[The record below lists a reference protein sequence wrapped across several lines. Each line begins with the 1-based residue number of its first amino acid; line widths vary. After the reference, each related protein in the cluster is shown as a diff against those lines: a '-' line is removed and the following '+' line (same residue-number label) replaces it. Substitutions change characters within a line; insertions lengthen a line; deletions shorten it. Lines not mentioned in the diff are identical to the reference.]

1 MPVLRGG
8 AHPRSCNPSHL
19 PTMATD
25 ETYRTLDLAL
35 RVGEL
40 LLSSGAGAAD
50 VSVQMQ
56 NVCIACGLRGVSASV
71 TFTELQLTHQ
81 QSPEDP
87 ALIQVRNVT
96 QREIDYEDLTRVD
109 WLVRDLVSGRID
121 REEARSQLA
130 QLVSSGHD
138 RSRRVI
144 TLGWGAMGF
153 GIGLLLGAGPTAL
166 AAAFFG
172 AVGIDLVQRYLSRR
186 RLPMFYQQVAG
197 GLLATL
203 VAVFMFATD
212 LSQHPSRIVSAGII
226 LLLAGVSYMGAVQDA
241 LTGFPLTAA
250 ARSLEA
256 TLATAG
262 VIAGVSAGL
271 TIATALGI
279 KLSSLTPGT
288 IAYPSWV
295 QMAVGGAIS
304 AGAFAFASY
313 APKRALL
320 PTALL
325 GMVSALA
332 FIGAYHLG
340 LGVSWPS
347 SIAAVIVGLV
357 SYTIASRI
365 RVPTLVLVVAGVVPL
380 LPGLSVY
387 RGLAHL
393 SANDAGGLVE
403 LINASVILLALAAGV
418 IFGEYIA
425 QPLRREGR
433 RLEQRL
439 SGPRLVG
446 PLTVRSVRKRRHH
459 KTE

>member
-1 MPVLRGG
+1 MT
-8 AHPRSCNPSHL
+8 AE
-19 PTMATD
+19 D
-25 ETYRTLDLAL
+25 TYPTLDLAL

-81 QSPEDP
+81 QTPDDP
-87 ALIQVRNVT
+87 GLIQVRNVT

-109 WLVRDLVSGRID
+109 WLVRDLVAGRID
-121 REEARSQLA
+121 RDEARSQLA
-130 QLVSSGHD
+130 QLVSSGHE
-138 RSRRVI
+138 RSRRVVTI
-144 TLGWGAMGF
+144 GWGVMGF
-153 GIGLLLGAGPTAL
+153 GVGLLLGAGPIVL

-172 AVGIDLVQRYLSRR
+172 SMAIDIIQRYLGRR

-197 GLLATL
+197 GLFATL
-203 VAVFMFATD
+203 LAIAMIATH
-212 LSQHPSRIVSAGII
+212 LSAHPSQIVSAGII

-262 VIAGVSAGL
+262 AIAGVSGGL
-271 TIATALGI
+271 TIAAALGV
-279 KLSSLTPGT
+279 KLVNLTPGT
-288 IAYPSWV
+288 TAYPSWW
-295 QMAVGGAIS
+295 QMALGGGIS
-304 AGAFAFASY
+304 AAAFAFASY
-313 APKRALL
+313 APARALL
-320 PTALL
+320 PTGLL
-325 GMVSALA
+325 GLVSAIA
-332 FIGAYHLG
+332 FIAGYRAG
-340 LGVSWPS
+340 LGVAWP
-347 SIAAVIVGLV
+347 AAVAAIIVGLV

-393 SANDAGGLVE
+393 SADDVHGLVE

-418 IFGEYIA
+418 ILGEYIA

-446 PLTVRSVRKRRHH
+446 PLTVRSVKRHKRKV
-459 KTE
+459 E

>member
-1 MPVLRGG
+1 MT
-8 AHPRSCNPSHL
+8 S
-19 PTMATD
+19 D
-25 ETYRTLDLAL
+25 DTYPTLDLAL

-81 QSPEDP
+81 QSPDDP
-87 ALIQVRNVT
+87 GLIQVRNVT

-121 REEARSQLA
+121 REEARAALA
-130 QLVSSGHD
+130 QIVSSGHE
-138 RSRRVI
+138 RSRRVV
-144 TLGWGAMGF
+144 TLGWGVMGL
-153 GIGLLLGAGPTAL
+153 GVGLLLGARPIVI

-172 AVGIDLVQRYLSRR
+172 SMGIDVIQRYLSRQ
-186 RLPMFYQQVAG
+186 RLPTFYQQVAG
-197 GLLATL
+197 GLFATL
-203 VAVFMFATD
+203 LAVFVIATG
-212 LSQHPSRIVSAGII
+212 LSEHPSRIVSAGII

-262 VIAGVSAGL
+262 VIAGVSGGL
-271 TIATALGI
+271 TIATAVGV
-279 KLSSLTPGT
+279 KLVNLTPGAS
-288 IAYPSWV
+288 AYPSLP
-295 QMAVGGAIS
+295 QMAIGGAITS
-304 AGAFAFASY
+304 AAFAFSSY
-313 APKRALL
+313 APARALL
-320 PTALL
+320 PTGVL
-325 GMVSALA
+325 GLVSASA
-332 FIGAYHLG
+332 FILAYRAG

-347 SIAAVIVGLV
+347 AIAAVLVGLV
-357 SYTIASRI
+357 SYTIAARI
-365 RVPTLVLVVAGVVPL
+365 KVPTLVLVVAGVVPL
-380 LPGLSVY
+380 LPGLSIY

-393 SANDAGGLVE
+393 SADEPGGLVE

-418 IFGEYIA
+418 IFGEYVA

-446 PLTVRSVRKRRHH
+446 PLTVRSARRRKRAAQR
-459 KTE
+459 

>member
-1 MPVLRGG
+1 M
-8 AHPRSCNPSHL
+8 
-19 PTMATD
+19 TTED
-25 ETYRTLDLAL
+25 TYPTLDLAL

-81 QSPEDP
+81 ESPDEP
-87 ALIQVRNVT
+87 GLIQVRDVR

-109 WLVRDLVSGRID
+109 WLVRDLVSGAID
-121 REEARSQLA
+121 RDEARNRLA
-130 QLVSSGHD
+130 QIVSSGHE
-138 RSRRVI
+138 RSRRVV
-144 TLGWGAMGF
+144 TLAWGVMGL
-153 GIGLLLGAGPTAL
+153 GVGLLLGAQPIVAV
-166 AAAFFG
+166 AAFVG
-172 AVGIDLVQRYLSRR
+172 AVGIDLIQRFLARR
-186 RLPMFYQQVAG
+186 RLPTFYQQVAG
-197 GLLATL
+197 GLFATL
-203 VAVFMFATD
+203 LAVLVIAIG
-212 LSQHPSRIVSAGII
+212 LSEHPSRIVSAGII

-250 ARSLEA
+250 ARCLEA

-262 VIAGVSAGL
+262 AIAGVSGGL
-271 TIATALGI
+271 TIATAVGI
-279 KLSSLTPGT
+279 KLVNLTPGAS
-288 IAYPSWV
+288 AYPPWPE
-295 QMAVGGAIS
+295 MALGGAIT

-313 APKRALL
+313 APYRALL
-320 PTALL
+320 PAALL
-325 GMVSALA
+325 GMVSATS
-332 FIGAYHLG
+332 FIAAYRAG

-347 SIAAVIVGLV
+347 AIAAMIVGLV
-357 SYTIASRI
+357 SYTIAARI
-365 RVPTLVLVVAGVVPL
+365 KVPTLLLVVTGVVPL
-380 LPGLSVY
+380 LPGLSIY

-393 SANDAGGLVE
+393 SADDPGGLVE

-446 PLTVRSVRKRRHH
+446 PLTVRSVRRRRHS
-459 KTE
+459 KVE